1 MLIEIYDKY
10 SSFKSTDIELK
21 KNRLQ
26 IFISTEIL
34 RKVYK
39 LKIVHYLN
47 IVASIEI
54 YLLFKVL

>member
-10 SSFKSTDIELK
+10 SSFKTTDIELK

-34 RKVYK
+34 RKIYK

-47 IVASIEI
+47 T
-54 YLLFKVL
+54 LLQV